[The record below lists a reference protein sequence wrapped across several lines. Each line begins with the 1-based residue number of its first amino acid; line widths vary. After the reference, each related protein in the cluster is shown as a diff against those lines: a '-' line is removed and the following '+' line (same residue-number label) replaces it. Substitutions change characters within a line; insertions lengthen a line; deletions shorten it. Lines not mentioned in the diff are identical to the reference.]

1 MPLNCMFSECFR
13 HYSFGIIASGLV
25 LIGYELQMPLLGQFV
40 PIELIQQFPQILQFL
55 KSLFATLHALQA
67 FLHLGDK
74 LFVWLVLLIR

>member
-13 HYSFGIIASGLV
+13 HYSFGIIASGLA
-25 LIGYELQMPLLGQFV
+25 LISYELQMPLLGQFV
-40 PIELIQQFPQILQFL
+40 PIELILQFL